1 MASSQDKTMDLMLKV
16 WRQSG
21 PKAEGQFVEYHA
33 KGVSADASFLEML
46 DAVNEQIISTGGD
59 PIVFDHDCRE
69 GICGSC
75 GFMIDGQAHGPLPST
90 TVCQL
95 HMRHF
100 KDGDKIVLEPWRAQS
115 FPVIKDLMVDRSAF
129 DRIISAGGYI
139 SVNTGSPQDGNA
151 IPVRKRDADEAFEA
165 ATCIGCGACV
175 ASCKNASAMLFT
187 SAKVTHLALLPQGQ
201 VEREERVLNMVAQM
215 DQEGFGACSNT
226 GACSASCP
234 KDIDLTTI
242 ARLNRE
248 FISATLSKHEASH
261 KLGDG

>member
-1 MASSQDKTMDLMLKV
+1 MASIKEKTLNLVLKV
-16 WRQSG
+16 WRQKG
-21 PKAEGQFVEYHA
+21 PNSEGQFTEYQA
-33 KGVSADASFLEML
+33 KGVSSDASFLEML
-46 DAVNEQIISTGGD
+46 DAVNEKIIADGGD
-59 PIVFDHDCRE
+59 PIAFDHDCRE

-75 GFMIDGQAHGPLPST
+75 GFMIDGQAHGPLRST

-100 KDGDKIVLEPWRAQS
+100 QDGDKIVLEPWRAQS
-115 FPVIKDLMVDRSAF
+115 FPIIKDLMVDRSSL
-129 DRIISAGGYI
+129 DRVISAGGYV
-139 SVNTGSPQDGNA
+139 SVNTGSPQDGNNLP
-151 IPVRKRDADEAFEA
+151 IRKRDADEAFEA

-187 SAKVTHLALLPQGQ
+187 SAKVSHLALMPQGQ

-215 DQEGFGACSNT
+215 DKEGFGACSNT
-226 GACSASCP
+226 GACSVSCP
-234 KDIDLTTI
+234 KDIDLLTI

-248 FISATLSKHEASH
+248 FVAAAMNKHESGQ

>member
-1 MASSQDKTMDLMLKV
+1 MSSTKEKILNFVLKV
-16 WRQSG
+16 WRQAG
-21 PKAEGQFVEYHA
+21 PKSEGKFVDYQA
-33 KGVSADASFLEML
+33 KGVSSDASFLEML
-46 DAVNEQIISTGGD
+46 DSVNEKIIADGGD

-75 GFMIDGQAHGPLPST
+75 GFMIDGQAHGPQRST

-95 HMRHF
+95 HMRNF
-100 KDGDKIVLEPWRAQS
+100 KDGDHIVLEPWRAQS
-115 FPVIKDLMVDRSAF
+115 FPIIKDLMVDRSAF
-129 DRIISAGGYI
+129 DRIISAGGYV
-139 SVNTGSPQDGNA
+139 SVNTGTAQDGNN

-187 SAKVTHLALLPQGQ
+187 AAKVSHLALLPQGQ

-234 KDIDLTTI
+234 KDIDLITI
-242 ARLNRE
+242 ARMNKE
-248 FISATLSKHEASH
+248 FTKATVNKHEVSN